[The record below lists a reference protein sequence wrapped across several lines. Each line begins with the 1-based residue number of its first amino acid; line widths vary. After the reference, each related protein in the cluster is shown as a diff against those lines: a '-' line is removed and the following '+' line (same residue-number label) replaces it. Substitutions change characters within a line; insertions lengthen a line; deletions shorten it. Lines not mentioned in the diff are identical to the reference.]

1 MFDLLIKNGQAADP
15 ATGFFAEADVA
26 VEGGRIALV
35 EPGSTAAA
43 HETID
48 AAGLIVQPGVID
60 THLHVSTQTMD
71 LRMAA
76 MSGVTTCIDMM
87 GPASAVM
94 NHICEAGAGINVAV
108 LSALVPNV
116 NLPNSDP
123 SAAQIDSAVTT
134 ALAEGAFGVKLLGGH
149 FPLSPDATAEA
160 VRTTAGRGVYLAWHA
175 GTTTAGSDI
184 EGMKQAVELA
194 DGLPFHLAHINA
206 YCRGRR
212 RDVLEECLEAANLLK
227 AHPEIVTESY
237 LSDRSGA
244 PLGLDEAGLPKSKVV
259 SAQLKHFG
267 FESSADGITAAIA
280 SGRLRAIVPNDGILG
295 LLEPKDGV
303 EAFRAGLVKEGV
315 FTGVNPLVSRAF
327 FACARRDDG
336 TFLVDALSTD
346 GGSLPRNVIVE
357 GGCALMK
364 LGGLTPLE
372 FAAKSSLIP
381 ARMLGLHDK
390 GSLRVGSD
398 ADITIYDPVCGK
410 AVFSFVGGRP
420 VLQNGAVVASGGT
433 VLTTKFGEEAVRSR
447 GLNARVL
454 PGGIPTLDRTFNC

>member
-1 MFDLLIKNGQAADP
+1 MSAHGL
-15 ATGFFAEADVA
+15 
-26 VEGGRIALV
+26 RIHSR
-35 EPGSTAAA
+35 ESR
-43 HETID
+43 
-48 AAGLIVQPGVID
+48 Q
-60 THLHVSTQTMD
+60 
-71 LRMAA
+71 R
-76 MSGVTTCIDMM
+76 
-87 GPASAVM
+87 
-94 NHICEAGAGINVAV
+94 
-108 LSALVPNV
+108 
-116 NLPNSDP
+116 
-123 SAAQIDSAVTT
+123 
-134 ALAEGAFGVKLLGGH
+134 K
-149 FPLSPDATAEA
+149 PLTSY
-160 VRTTAGRGVYLAWHA
+160 YLAWHA